1 MQNAFAQ
8 GDILT
13 EGIKDNTGSWWV
25 GEGLKKGDQFS
36 YRMCHVDFRECSDFE
51 MNIWIEGDINVGT
64 ETKWLV
70 QTVVYDRIYVIPGTM
85 ELGKI
90 APEPTGGSV

>member
-36 YRMCHVDFRECSDFE
+36 YLMCHVDFRECSD
-51 MNIWIEGDINVGT
+51 I
-64 ETKWLV
+64 
-70 QTVVYDRIYVIPGTM
+70 
-85 ELGKI
+85 
-90 APEPTGGSV
+90 